1 MINNYKDLT
10 IAKYQEL
17 YSVDWENMEEIDRQ
31 VTIISILS
39 DKTEDEVLNLPLAEY
54 GKLAAQTEFLTKEPV
69 VKNRTPNKI
78 KINGKEYEVLKDVKD
93 MTAGQYIDYQQ
104 YLSLNDVTKYLPYLL
119 SCFIIPKGKKY
130 GEYNVDGVINEI
142 RNNMSVEEAL
152 NIAGFFMKKFRTSIE
167 GMLLYLG
174 WKMKWM
180 KRKTKDETVKKKMET
195 ARKRL
200 QSLYNSIRSGDG
212 FRV

>member
-17 YSVDWENMEEIDRQ
+17 YSVDWEDMEEIDRQ
-31 VTIISILS
+31 VAIISILS
-39 DKTEDEVLNLPLAEY
+39 DKTEEEVLALPLTEY
-54 GKLAAQTEFLTKEPV
+54 GKLAAQTEFLTREPN
-69 VKNRTPNKI
+69 VKNRTPNKV
-78 KINGKEYEVLKDVKD
+78 KINGREYEVLKDIND

-104 YLSLNDVTKYLPYLL
+104 YLSLNDVTKYLPNLL

-130 GEYNVDGVINEI
+130 GEYNVQDVIEDI
-142 RNNMSVEEAL
+142 RFNISVEEAL

-180 KRKTKDETVKKKMET
+180 KRKTKDETVKKKLEV
-195 ARKRL
+195 ARKRF
-200 QSLYNSIRSGDG
+200 QSLYNSIRNGDG

>member
-17 YSVDWENMEEIDRQ
+17 YSVDWEEMEEIDRQ

-39 DKTEDEVLNLPLAEY
+39 DKTEDEVLALPLAEY
-54 GKLAAQTEFLTKEPV
+54 SKMAAQTEFLAKEPN
-69 VKNRTPNKI
+69 VKNRTPNKV

-104 YLSLNDVTKYLPYLL
+104 YLSLNDITKYLPYLL

-130 GEYNVDGVINEI
+130 GEYNVDVVINDI

-174 WKMKWM
+174 WKMKM
-180 KRKTKDETVKKKMET
+180 AKRKTKDETVKNKLET

-200 QSLYNSIRSGDG
+200 QLLYNSIRNGDG